1 MGWPQ
6 LLPQLLLLASLQ
18 AGSSAGSNRQF
29 PYGVDQP
36 AHLSAPEGG
45 SVDIPFSFYYPWEL
59 AKEPKVDIGWRL
71 THFHGEILYNR
82 TRSFTHH
89 NYKNRID
96 LNWTK
101 GSKNGSF
108 RIRNLRK
115 EDETTYFCRIRLDT
129 RTEGSKVWQSINGT
143 KLSIIPASRMTSQG
157 PTYTPTATT
166 ADLRD
171 PGAKK
176 SSESSPLSVRAA
188 IGVALAGVVLLTA
201 FLGLIFY
208 IWRKRSKGRSAEA
221 GSPARDSL
229 HRAEEKYEN
238 VGSTGQ
244 LTDPKLNPKEDGIL
258 YASLAL
264 SSLIS
269 PAAPAQESPQEE
281 TLYSMVK
288 A

>member
-1 MGWPQ
+1 MGRPQ

-101 GSKNGSF
+101 GSKNGSL

-129 RTEGSKVWQSINGT
+129 RTEGSKLWQSTNGT
-143 KLSIIPASRMTSQG
+143 KLSIIPGETTSQG

-166 ADLRD
+166 ADLRG
-171 PGAKK
+171 PGSKR
-176 SSESSPLSVRAA
+176 SSGSWPLSVEAVV
-188 IGVALAGVVLLTA
+188 GVALVSALLKIPI
-201 FLGLIFY
+201 LGLMVY
-208 IWRKRSKGRSAEA
+208 QWWTRSKGKCPGPPPSHQVSRLGDSQNP
-221 GSPARDSL
+221 PAPECLEQPFKNADT
-229 HRAEEKYEN
+229 HVA
-238 VGSTGQ
+238 
-244 LTDPKLNPKEDGIL
+244 
-258 YASLAL
+258 
-264 SSLIS
+264 
-269 PAAPAQESPQEE
+269 
-281 TLYSMVK
+281 
-288 A
+288 

>member
-1 MGWPQ
+1 MFSG
-6 LLPQLLLLASLQ
+6 ADT
-18 AGSSAGSNRQF
+18 
-29 PYGVDQP
+29 GVDMYTIESP
-36 AHLSAPEGG
+36 CTAVLSYDLLFLLHSPQTGETRGDG
-45 SVDIPFSFYYPWEL
+45 FTQRPPVLQVTLLISPVFS
-59 AKEPKVDIGWRL
+59 
-71 THFHGEILYNR
+71 
-82 TRSFTHH
+82 
-89 NYKNRID
+89 
-96 LNWTK
+96 
-101 GSKNGSF
+101 
-108 RIRNLRK
+108 
-115 EDETTYFCRIRLDT
+115 
-129 RTEGSKVWQSINGT
+129 
-143 KLSIIPASRMTSQG
+143 ASRTTSQG

-166 ADLRD
+166 ADLKD
-171 PGAKK
+171 QGAKK

-269 PAAPAQESPQEE
+269 PAAPARESPQEE

>member
-1 MGWPQ
+1 MGRPQ

-29 PYGVDQP
+29 SYGVDQP

-59 AKEPKVDIGWRL
+59 AKTLSL
-71 THFHGEILYNR
+71 THN
-82 TRSFTHH
+82 
-89 NYKNRID
+89 NYKNRIE
-96 LNWTK
+96 LTWTK
-101 GSKNGSF
+101 GSKNGSL

-143 KLSIIPASRMTSQG
+143 KLSIIPASRTTSQG

-166 ADLRD
+166 ADLKD
-171 PGAKK
+171 QGAKK

-269 PAAPAQESPQEE
+269 PAAPARESPQEE
-281 TLYSMVK
+281 TLYSMVGMED
-288 A
+288 ARSSAEVGSLGYQGEQD